1 MPKLKDPNVWFQN
14 ALKVT
19 ENPAASGWLKN
30 ALVEAINRDP
40 VDAAGDAEVLC
51 RILKLRAAAVQKGPE
66 RSGALGCSSQHDLAR
81 SLGASCDEHGAL
93 QVNAHQETT
102 VSRLYAAGDVVRGLN
117 QVVVAAAE
125 SAIGATGIHNKLRG
139 R

>member
-19 ENPAASGWLKN
+19 EDPAASGWLKN

-51 RILKLRAAAVQKGPE
+51 RILKLRAAAVQK
-66 RSGALGCSSQHDLAR
+66 
-81 SLGASCDEHGAL
+81 
-93 QVNAHQETT
+93 
-102 VSRLYAAGDVVRGLN
+102 
-117 QVVVAAAE
+117 AE
-125 SAIGATGIHNKLRG
+125 LSGATGKASETTASRRIES
-139 R
+139 

>member
-19 ENPAASGWLKN
+19 EDPAASGWLKN

-51 RILKLRAAAVQKGPE
+51 RILKLRAAAVQKSRTLRRE
-66 RSGALGCSSQHDLAR
+66 SQ
-81 SLGASCDEHGAL
+81 
-93 QVNAHQETT
+93 
-102 VSRLYAAGDVVRGLN
+102 
-117 QVVVAAAE
+117 VAE
-125 SAIGATGIHNKLRG
+125 NNGIGKD
-139 R
+139 

>member
-40 VDAAGDAEVLC
+40 VDAAGDKRDV
-51 RILKLRAAAVQKGPE
+51 AVSH
-66 RSGALGCSSQHDLAR
+66 R
-81 SLGASCDEHGAL
+81 
-93 QVNAHQETT
+93 
-102 VSRLYAAGDVVRGLN
+102 
-117 QVVVAAAE
+117 
-125 SAIGATGIHNKLRG
+125 
-139 R
+139 